1 MSPKTEPKKM
11 IKTVQ
16 VPAVMQ
22 EMNCLKDFP
31 VEFGRFVDEF
41 FFSAA
46 LSLKLKLQTEKLA
59 IQAFTAAQVDVD
71 QLGGLLMAK
80 NDLETFQ
87 RVPGWKN
94 IGNLLT
100 EVRNLT
106 RELKCKPPHMPKIP
120 FLTNII

>member
-11 IKTVQ
+11 INAVQ
-16 VPAVMQ
+16 VQAAAQ
-22 EMNCLKDFP
+22 ETNCLKVYS

-41 FFSAA
+41 FSSVAFS
-46 LSLKLKLQTEKLA
+46 SKLKLQTEKQA
-59 IQAFTAAQVDVD
+59 IQAFTVAQVDLD